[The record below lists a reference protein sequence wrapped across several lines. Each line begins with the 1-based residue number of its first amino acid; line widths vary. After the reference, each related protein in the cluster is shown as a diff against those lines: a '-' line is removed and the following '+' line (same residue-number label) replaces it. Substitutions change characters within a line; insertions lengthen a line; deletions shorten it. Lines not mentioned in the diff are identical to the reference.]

1 MWFLA
6 MKNKLI
12 HSSQEVI
19 KLQPEGRLLNIGIM
33 GDWIMENAPTI
44 EKTLSNLDI
53 DVSQYDAIRMHCSGL
68 QNIDTTG
75 AWMLYNKFAEYEKQ
89 GVKADFE
96 GFKEVHFKF
105 VKTIQNLDQTP
116 CPECNRELSIKSTI
130 NVLGKATV
138 KATQHIGE
146 ALGFY
151 GRISVTFFRSVMRPK
166 HLRLSSIVR
175 HIQEAGINALPIVA
189 MMAFLIAIVL
199 AYQGATQLQKFGA
212 EIFTIN
218 LTAISVLREMGVL
231 LTAILVAGRS
241 GSSFAAEIGVM
252 KLNDE
257 VDALKTLGIDPFEVL
272 VIPRIIALVIALPLM
287 TFIADI
293 CGLAGGALM
302 SVTILDIPLN
312 SYFNQVLGAVSMSD
326 FVVGMIKAPV
336 FAFII
341 ASVGTFRGMQATGS
355 AESVGR
361 LTTIAVVQSIFL
373 VILADA
379 FFSIMFAKLGF

>member
-1 MWFLA
+1 MAKTSKF
-6 MKNKLI
+6 I
-12 HSSQEVI
+12 E
-19 KLQPEGRLLNIGIM
+19 LQPDNNLLNVGIM
-33 GDWIMENAPTI
+33 GDWIMENASVLESLLTD
-44 EKTLSNLDI
+44 LDI
-53 DVSQYDAIRMHCSGL
+53 EIEQYDSIRMHCNGL
-68 QNIDTTG
+68 ENIDTSG
-75 AWMLYNKFAEYEKQ
+75 AWMLYQKFSQYEER
-89 GVKADFE
+89 GLRASFE
-96 GFKEVHFKF
+96 GFKDVHFKF
-105 VKTIQNLDQTP
+105 IKTIQTLDKQP
-116 CPECNRELSIKSTI
+116 CPECMRDRSFYGAMER
-130 NVLGKATV
+130 LGGLTV
-138 KATQHIGE
+138 KGVSHLGE

-151 GRISVTFFRSVMRPK
+151 GRIAETFFRSIRSPSHMRI
-166 HLRLSSIVR
+166 SSIIR
-175 HIQEAGINALPIVA
+175 HVQEAGINALPIVA

-272 VIPRIIALVIALPLM
+272 VLPRIIALVIALPLM
-287 TFIADI
+287 AFLANMF
-293 CGLAGGALM
+293 GLAGGALM
-302 SVTILDIPLN
+302 SITVLDIPLN
-312 SYFNQVLGAVSMSD
+312 RYFDQILGAVSMND
-326 FVVGMIKAPV
+326 FLVGMIKAPI

-341 ASVGTFRGMQATGS
+341 ASVGTFRGMQVTGS

-379 FFSIMFAKLGF
+379 FFSILFAKMGI